1 MVILLCLLIEAVR
14 AVKLINEKEKYV
26 IFDDDEKL
34 TVDEYKEAFI
44 KHFDKRIAGETL
56 LPADMERFMNRS
68 SAKNLKQLLDVKKAE
83 GVIEGSIGKK
93 LSPGMKIAL
102 MTIVIVVIVM
112 LVVLYMAKSM
122 GFLPI

>member
-1 MVILLCLLIEAVR
+1 MILLFLLMALSRSI
-14 AVKLINEKEKYV
+14 KHINKESKYV
-26 IFDDDEKL
+26 LFDDDEKL
-34 TVDEYKEAFI
+34 TVDSYRDAFV

-83 GVIEGSIGKK
+83 GVIEGSMGKK

-102 MTIVIVVIVM
+102 MSIVIIVIVM